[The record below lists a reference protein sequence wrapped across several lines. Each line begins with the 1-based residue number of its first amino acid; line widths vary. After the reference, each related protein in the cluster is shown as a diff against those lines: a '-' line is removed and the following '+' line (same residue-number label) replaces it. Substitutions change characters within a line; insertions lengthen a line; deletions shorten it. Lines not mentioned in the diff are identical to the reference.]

1 MVYKKNMV
9 IKYNMFSNNT
19 NIDYKKIMNN
29 FKSFLMRALSQKPR
43 RM

>member
-1 MVYKKNMV
+1 MV
-9 IKYNMFSNNT
+9 IKYNMFNTNT

-29 FKSFLMRALSQKPR
+29 LKCFLLKALSQKPR

>member
-9 IKYNMFSNNT
+9 IKYNMFNT
-19 NIDYKKIMNN
+19 NIDYKKIMKNL
-29 FKSFLMRALSQKPR
+29 KSFLLKALSQKPK

>member
-1 MVYKKNMV
+1 MV
-9 IKYNMFSNNT
+9 IKYNMFNT

-29 FKSFLMRALSQKPR
+29 FKCFLLKALSQKPR

>member
-1 MVYKKNMV
+1 MV

-19 NIDYKKIMNN
+19 KIDYKKIIND
-29 FKSFLMRALSQKPR
+29 FKCFLIRALSQKPR